1 MGYSFVRVAPLAAAI
16 FHFCFLFHTVNIT
29 STSSVMTITTMIQ
42 PAMAPPTA
50 AGTDTPV
57 ATLDSILESELV
69 VEISQIEVLSQAEMM
84 VAIVASTQI
93 EKKRIETD
101 IISATYLAV
110 LELC

>member
-1 MGYSFVRVAPLAAAI
+1 MGYSFIRVAPLAAVI

-29 STSSVMTITTMIQ
+29 SISSVMTITTTTQ

-57 ATLDSILESELV
+57 ATLDSVLLLLESELV
-69 VEISQIEVLSQAEMM
+69 VEMLVVEISQTEVLSQAEMT

-93 EKKRIETD
+93 EK
-101 IISATYLAV
+101 
-110 LELC
+110 

>member
-1 MGYSFVRVAPLAAAI
+1 MGYSSVRVAPLAAAI

-29 STSSVMTITTMIQ
+29 STSSVMTITTTIQ

-57 ATLDSILESELV
+57 AALDSILLLLLESELV
-69 VEISQIEVLSQAEMM
+69 VEMLVVEISQTEVLSQAEMM

-93 EKKRIETD
+93 EKIK
-101 IISATYLAV
+101 
-110 LELC
+110 